1 MRKTIWAIVMLAAG
15 AVLLYA
21 VTVAGNLDVLGTLT
35 AAIVDFT
42 GSAATAPMKSGTAL
56 PASCSVGQAFFK
68 TDATA
73 GQNIYLCTATNT
85 WAQVQGGSGGGS
97 FDWKPDSRY
106 IWSKADFLGL
116 YANIASHSEGGF
128 VFTRDMGSQNLNN
141 PRGSIASAL
150 ALGMAAISTTT
161 TSGNRTRY
169 YTQLN
174 AGQFPGDGSGLYGL
188 TTVPW
193 EIVAVFRWPTTAD
206 STNSTTAVAFAAD
219 SPGWPT
225 RGIGVR
231 YIDGTDTYLT
241 LYSSNSDGTWGG
253 TAATTVTP
261 DTAWH
266 RLKIRSDGATAF
278 KVWVSIDGGPE
289 VDVCSSGCTLTQQY
303 SGGST
308 INRLLFAIQTDEAAQ
323 KLFQLDYV
331 HLWLDRGAS
340 R

>member
-1 MRKTIWAIVMLAAG
+1 MRKTLWAIVMLAAG
-15 AVLLYA
+15 AALLYA

-35 AAIVDFT
+35 AAVVDFT
-42 GSAATAPMKSGTAL
+42 GSASTAPMKSGTAL
-56 PASCSVGQAFFK
+56 PAACSVGQAFFK

-85 WAQVQGGSGGGS
+85 WTQVQGGGGGGA

-116 YANIASHSEGGF
+116 YINFSSYSEGGF

-150 ALGMAAISTTT
+150 ALGTAAISTTT

-169 YTQLN
+169 YTQVHV
-174 AGQFPGDGSGLYGL
+174 GQFPGDGSGLYGM

-193 EIVAVFRWPTTAD
+193 EIVVVFRWPTAAD
-206 STNSTTAVAFAAD
+206 STNSTMAVAFVD
-219 SPGWPT
+219 DTPNWPT

-241 LYSSNSDGTWGG
+241 LYSSSINGSWGD
-253 TAATTVTP
+253 TSATTVTP

-289 VDVCSSGCTLTQQY
+289 VDVCPSGCTLTQATY
-303 SGGST
+303 GGTT
-308 INRLLFAIQTDEAAQ
+308 INRLLFAIQTDEAEQ
-323 KLFQLDYV
+323 KLLQLDYV
-331 HLWLDRGAS
+331 HFWLDRGAA